1 MRYLAFPT
9 SIEQTMMAFKGDK
22 FQDRA
27 ATAAEARKKLAE
39 RFKQA
44 PKPDDPRVLA
54 LAEERRA
61 IAEARELRQAERAK
75 IKAEQEVQ
83 KAEEA
88 RLKAIEDARAAEE
101 ARLLAIQDRA
111 RQLQV
116 VAEQK
121 AARDARYAARKAKTK
136 R

>member
-1 MRYLAFPT
+1 
-9 SIEQTMMAFKGDK
+9 MMAFKGDN
-22 FQDRA
+22 FRDR
-27 ATAAEARKKLAE
+27 ATAAADARKKLAE

-61 IAEARELRQAERAK
+61 IADARELRQADRAK
-75 IKAEQEVQ
+75 VKAEQEVQ

-88 RLKAIEDARAAEE
+88 RLKAIDDARAAEE

-116 VAEQK
+116 AAEQK

>member
-1 MRYLAFPT
+1 MSPSFD
-9 SIEQTMMAFKGDK
+9 EQDMMAFKGDN
-22 FQDRA
+22 FRDR
-27 ATAAEARKKLAE
+27 ATAAADARKKLAE

-75 IKAEQEVQ
+75 VKAEQEVQ

-88 RLKAIEDARAAEE
+88 RLKAIDDARAAEE

-116 VAEQK
+116 AAEQK

>member
-1 MRYLAFPT
+1 
-9 SIEQTMMAFKGDK
+9 MAFKGDK

>member
-1 MRYLAFPT
+1 MSPRFD
-9 SIEQTMMAFKGDK
+9 EQDMMAFKGDK

-83 KAEEA
+83 KAELA
-88 RLKAIEDARAAEE
+88 RLKAIDDARAAEE
-101 ARLLAIQDRA
+101 ARLLAIQERA

-116 VAEQK
+116 AAEQK

>member
-1 MRYLAFPT
+1 
-9 SIEQTMMAFKGDK
+9 MAFKGDK

-75 IKAEQEVQ
+75 IKAAQEAQ

-101 ARLLAIQDRA
+101 ARLAAIQDRA

-116 VAEQK
+116 AAEQK

>member
-1 MRYLAFPT
+1 
-9 SIEQTMMAFKGDK
+9 MMTFKGDK

-54 LAEERRA
+54 LAQERRD

-116 VAEQK
+116 AAEQK
-121 AARDARYAARKAKTK
+121 AARDARYAARKATTK

>member
-1 MRYLAFPT
+1 
-9 SIEQTMMAFKGDK
+9 MMAFKGDK

-44 PKPDDPRVLA
+44 PKPDDPRVIA

-88 RLKAIEDARAAEE
+88 RLKAIEDARTAEE
-101 ARLLAIQDRA
+101 ARLAAIQERA
-111 RQLQV
+111 RQLQIA
-116 VAEQK
+116 AEQK

>member
-1 MRYLAFPT
+1 MR
-9 SIEQTMMAFKGDK
+9 
-22 FQDRA
+22 
-27 ATAAEARKKLAE
+27 
-39 RFKQA
+39 
-44 PKPDDPRVLA
+44 A
-54 LAEERRA
+54 LAEERRD

-116 VAEQK
+116 AAEQK